1 MAKKI
6 CWQPIYHDEKRLNL
20 KKKFKK
26 IKKTLYI
33 LNIYIFLNKK
43 DKL

>member
-6 CWQPIYHDEKRLNL
+6 CWQPIYHDEKLNL

-26 IKKTLYI
+26 IKNLYI